1 METLPDGDASGQGL
15 DRVEF
20 ATYTRD
26 SYTGFDY
33 ADQRFYAST
42 YGRFLTPDRKGG
54 NSTDPVSMNRYA
66 YVGGDPVNR
75 IDPQGTDCVF
85 VNGGWC
91 SALDSSGG
99 CYDPGYGD
107 PESGGGGGGGC
118 PSVDPNVIMALEQS
132 SLGPTLAAEAAAMG
146 CYGAPI
152 ITVAQSSGPPAPN
165 CNAIVAAV
173 GFSGLTYSNALQIW
187 NDGSLSGYS
196 TDGTAATIA
205 ALGAVTWQGESSF
218 QTNPINNGNT
228 NSQGV
233 VTSTDYGPFQIN
245 QKFHP
250 NPNLTVWGTNGAGQP
265 FNGNVNANITFGISI
280 LEGLYNSYGNNAAGR
295 YVGSL
300 GNFANGTP
308 INPNA
313 QKREATWNQWS
324 TSLINLFSNT
334 YCFTHQ

>member
-118 PSVDPNVIMALEQS
+118 PSFDPNVIMALEQS

-146 CYGAPI
+146 CAGYAPEQ
-152 ITVAQSSGPPAPN
+152 AAPPVPN
-165 CNAIVAAV
+165 CNPTGNPRIANNLAFVENNYPAALQV
-173 GFSGLTYSNALQIW
+173 SLQQDVPVTWILGWAGVESGQPRAAGNYWGQLPQAQPGDNNFFGLTGGPWTGQAPCATTVTNGQSGSSGTFACFSSFYGSATAALSGVYGNALRI
-187 NDGSLSGYS
+187 D
-196 TDGTAATIA
+196 AA
-205 ALGAVTWQGESSF
+205 
-218 QTNPINNGNT
+218 
-228 NSQGV
+228 
-233 VTSTDYGPFQIN
+233 
-245 QKFHP
+245 
-250 NPNLTVWGTNGAGQP
+250 AGQSATVAFYEVADLGYFSNP
-265 FNGNVNANITFGISI
+265 VA
-280 LEGLYNSYGNNAAGR
+280 YGDP
-295 YVGSL
+295 VGS
-300 GNFANGTP
+300 AVR
-308 INPNA
+308 
-313 QKREATWNQWS
+313 QATKLLDCLLAS
-324 TSLINLFSNT
+324 G
-334 YCFTHQ
+334 H